1 MKIEVG
7 KYYKNRAGEV
17 LGPVRHNNDVD
28 YPFEVQMDG
37 HYRSFTTD
45 GRYRISQKTAND
57 LIEEVDADGSPIV
70 PEPPASLSWN
80 VPADRSWRDE
90 IALRI
95 YGNVVHGYFYKAAAV
110 SHIKSPGWEDGCA
123 EQAFKLAD
131 AFLKVANQS

>member
-1 MKIEVG
+1 MKIEAG
-7 KYYKNRAGEV
+7 KYYKTRAGEV

-45 GRYRISQKTAND
+45 GRYMISQKTAND
-57 LIEEVDADGSPIV
+57 LIEEVNADGSPIV

-90 IALRI
+90 IALRVLTAMI
-95 YGNVVHGYFYKAAAV
+95 ASPPVCNRAEVDKARWCGIAFEWADEFIKAA
-110 SHIKSPGWEDGCA
+110 K
-123 EQAFKLAD
+123 
-131 AFLKVANQS
+131 QS